1 MSKSKKIR
9 YWIGD
14 TVQLIDHR
22 GKPHTLWYENE
33 KPILRRAKGKTLQEQ
48 IINAENIDKELNS
61 GILVSK
67 SRTFKKVCEDF
78 DVESF
83 SQVKRQRLNKP
94 GRKIG
99 QGRYVELTGHI
110 KNHLLKVELPLGSL
124 KNMHVKDFDAATVVQ
139 VRAELAK
146 YLKGQT
152 ANKILNTLNRVCV
165 FAIENGDMKTNP
177 VRDVDPLPNE
187 PKRDDYTPTTEEVSR
202 VIEHALPRYQP
213 IIKIAAMTGLRVGE
227 LVSLEWGDI
236 EEDVLT
242 VQRAAH
248 RYLVKSTKTENGVRK
263 LRLSQQARQTLCEWE
278 DKAPKSKYVFPT
290 TTGKLDSQENWRS
303 RGLHPACVRAKVQK
317 FGWHGL
323 RRFYINSL
331 LDAGAPKDHVQ
342 KLVGHAVGSNV
353 TDAHYRRIRDEDVL
367 QDDLTVSL

>member
-1 MSKSKKIR
+1 MKSAVKLWSGK
-9 YWIGD
+9 
-14 TVQLIDHR
+14 TVQLIQYR
-22 GKPHTLWYENE
+22 GKPHTIWYEGE
-33 KPILRRAKGKTLQEQ
+33 RRVLRVAKGNNFEEQ
-48 IINAENIDKELNS
+48 KEIAKKIDAEINQGVYI
-61 GILVSK
+61 SK
-67 SRTFKKVCEDF
+67 SRTFEKVCENF

-83 SQVKRQRLNKP
+83 SQVKRQRLDKP
-94 GRKIG
+94 GRKIS

-110 KNHLLKVELPLGSL
+110 KNHLLKVKLPLGSL
-124 KNMHVKDFDAATVVQ
+124 KNMHMKDIDAATVVQ
-139 VRAELAK
+139 IRAELAK

-177 VRDVDPLPNE
+177 VRDVDPLPTE
-187 PKRDDYTPTTEEVSR
+187 SKRDDYTPTAEEVSR

-236 EEDVLT
+236 EENVLT

-263 LRLSQQARQTLCEWE
+263 LRLSQQARQTLCEWK

-303 RGLHPACVRAKVQK
+303 RGLHPACVRANVKK

-342 KLVGHAVGSNV
+342 KLVGHAVGSHV